1 MSYVKKNYAYQ
12 LSYQLLISLLP
23 FVTSPYVSRVLGSGG
38 IGLYTYLFS
47 VFTYFNILAAL
58 GISKY
63 GNRAIAKIK
72 TDKNKDL
79 LKQTFTSIFVFHFI
93 TSITAM
99 IMYVL
104 YVYFFMKE
112 YQSIAY
118 IQIIYFI
125 GEILNIDWFF
135 QGMEQFKLTVGR
147 NSIIKILTAVLI
159 FLFVKQKSDV
169 WKYIT
174 IMATGTFFS
183 QLIMWFYVP
192 EFVSFTKIS
201 IKEIKKHFKPMI
213 LLSVA
218 ILSNTVLSYMDKIM
232 LGSMSSLEQLG
243 YYENAHKMIEFPTGF
258 VVALSVVM
266 QPRITS
272 LIAEGQESAVKN
284 YVKESLRFSLI
295 CALAI
300 AFGVAAIAPEFS
312 VIFWG
317 KKFAMSGRIMR
328 LMAVLVVAISWD
340 NVLLSLYLIP
350 REMDRIYVRTI
361 VISAIVN
368 LGINFTLIPRYG
380 AIGAAI
386 GTVCAEFILLA
397 TRTSAFV
404 KYMHVSNILR
414 KSIPYA
420 LIGLIMF
427 TTVRWMSSFIKF
439 GVLQLIVEV
448 LTGVFVYCSLSLF
461 YAIFFKDKFV
471 MDYIKKVLVMLR
483 WSTLRR

>member
-1 MSYVKKNYAYQ
+1 MAMSYVKKNYAYQ

-38 IGLYTYLFS
+38 LGIYTYLFS
-47 VFTYFNILAAL
+47 LFTYFNIFAAL

-63 GNRAIAKIK
+63 GNRAIAKAK
-72 TDKNKDL
+72 TDQNKNL
-79 LKQTFTSIFVFHFI
+79 LKQTFTSIFIFHFI

-99 IMYVL
+99 IMYIL

-118 IQIIYFI
+118 VQILYFI
-125 GEILNIDWFF
+125 GEILNIEWFF
-135 QGMEQFKLTVGR
+135 QGMEQFKLTAGR
-147 NSIIKILTAVLI
+147 NSMVKILTAVSVFI
-159 FLFVKQKSDV
+159 FVKQKSDV
-169 WKYIT
+169 WKYVT
-174 IMATGTFFS
+174 IMAAGSFFG
-183 QLIMWFYVP
+183 QLIMWCYVP
-192 EFVSFTKIS
+192 KFVSFTKVS
-201 IKEIKKHFKPMI
+201 IKEIKAHFKPMM
-213 LLSVA
+213 LLSIA
-218 ILSNTVLSYMDKIM
+218 ILSNTILSYMDKIM
-232 LGSMSSLEQLG
+232 LGSMSSMEQLG

-272 LIAEGQESAVKN
+272 LIAEGDENSVKN
-284 YVKESLRFSLI
+284 YIKDALRFSLI
-295 CALAI
+295 CAFAI

-317 KKFAMSGRIMR
+317 EEFVMSGRVMR
-328 LMAVLVVAISWD
+328 IMAVLVVATSWD
-340 NVLLSLYLIP
+340 YVLLSLFLIP

-361 VISAIVN
+361 VVSAIVN

-386 GTVCAEFILLA
+386 GTVCSEFLLLA
-397 TRTSAFV
+397 GRTSAFV
-404 KYMHVSNILR
+404 KYMHVDGILK

-420 LIGLIMF
+420 FIGFIMF
-427 TTVRWMSSFIKF
+427 TMVRVMSSFIKP
-439 GVLQLIVEV
+439 GVLQLTSEV
-448 LTGVFVYCSLSLF
+448 LTGIFVYCILSIF

-471 MDYIKKVLVMLR
+471 MGYIKKVLNILR
-483 WSTLRR
+483 